1 MLIVVKNL
9 AEIPILKGQLKSE
22 FEMKDLGAATKI
34 LSMEIKRD
42 WGTNMLLPTE
52 KKYLEKALERFGK
65 KYAKPVSTCLAA
77 HFKVATAQSPQ
88 SKKEEGYDT
97 CTIF

>member
-1 MLIVVKNL
+1 
-9 AEIPILKGQLKSE
+9 
-22 FEMKDLGAATKI
+22 
-34 LSMEIKRD
+34 
-42 WGTNMLLPTE
+42 MLLPTE